1 MKMKRRLLSILLV
14 LCVTLILVPTI
25 LFAQQTDSCPSDAS
39 CTHEAAIGTT
49 HYDTLSDAV
58 IAAKG
63 QEIRLLKS
71 IEINEPIVITSD
83 TVINGANP
91 DGVFK
96 ITPSA
101 TASSYGPRMGLF
113 HMNSDS
119 VTLTI
124 KNVELINKNANGKW
138 ADASGISVR
147 ASNQNVNLDNVTMD
161 TSHYCLFVGV
171 PGSENEDIN
180 DVTININNSRLTGYA
195 AIYYRTNSATNLI
208 MRPVLNVTNSELIGR
223 GYSGYSNDFS
233 TIVFNGTRYAKAFI
247 SNSFLSNSFNAT
259 NADANES
266 IIQFNCYGAYEEN
279 AVITI
284 SNSTIKTK
292 NTTAAPNV
300 IDYTAGE
307 NLNVGNK
314 VIVDHLT
321 LMVDEYE
328 SNLIRVMR
336 NNNELVATGKELD
349 KVLSMDLPS
358 YGDKPGGSTSEERV
372 PLIVDGDTVLVPI
385 NTTLTSDAVVPEN
398 VTVLISEGSKLS
410 IAEGVKLIGSSGA
423 KLVVQG
429 SIEGL
434 NNANLS
440 ATYTWKDNSWVI
452 DVESVTL
459 DKNEITMQKGATE
472 LLVAT
477 ISPDNAD
484 NKTISWKSDDPNIA
498 KVDSEGKVTAVN
510 PGNATITAKVKD
522 KEAICNVTVYEIEK
536 PQIPTESVGSDVA
549 TIVVDKKAETV
560 LTDSV
565 KDLIENIDN
574 TTAISDETKE
584 IIKSFISDGAVISIE
599 PEIKAV
605 DNKNIDKEVL
615 TKIEETLGSKD
626 EVAQYFE
633 LSMNLIVNGESIGPI
648 NELTGKVQFTIT
660 LDESLIEKGRTFYMI
675 RYHEDGS
682 IEKIEGLLEG
692 NQFTFETDKFSTY
705 ALAYTQISETN
716 KGVDTGDPTN
726 TTTLITLMG
735 LAVVVAGGTLVSHK
749 KYNK

>member
-1 MKMKRRLLSILLV
+1 MKRRLLSILLV
-14 LCVTLILVPTI
+14 LSVTLILVPTM
-25 LFAQQTDSCPSDAS
+25 LFAQQMDSCPSDSS
-39 CTHEAAIGTT
+39 CMHEAAIGST

-58 IAAKG
+58 LAANG

-83 TVINGANP
+83 TVINGANN

-101 TASSYGPRMGLF
+101 IASSNERRKGLF
-113 HMNSDS
+113 HMNSESDS
-119 VTLTI
+119 PVSLTL
-124 KNVELINKNANGKW
+124 KNVELINKNENGKW

-147 ASNQNVNLDNVTMD
+147 ASNQNVNLENVTMD

-171 PGSENEDIN
+171 PGNESEDIN

-233 TIVFNGTRYAKAFI
+233 TIVFNGTRNARAYI

-266 IIQFNCYGAYEEN
+266 IIQFNCFGSYEED

-292 NTTAAPNV
+292 NTTSAPNV

-307 NLNVGNK
+307 NLNIGNK

-321 LMVDEYE
+321 LMVDGYE

-358 YGDKPGGSTSEERV
+358 YGDKPGGSTSKDPV
-372 PLIVDGDTVLVPI
+372 SLIAGGDTVLVPI

-398 VTVLISEGSKLS
+398 VTVLVSEGAKLS
-410 IAEGVKLIGSSGA
+410 IAEGVKLSGSAGA

-434 NNANLS
+434 NNSNLS

-459 DKNEITMQKGATE
+459 DKNEITMQKGDTE

-477 ISPDNAD
+477 INPDNAD
-484 NKTISWKSDDPNIA
+484 NKTISWESDAPDIV
-498 KVDSEGKVTAVN
+498 KVDSEGKLTAVSF
-510 PGNATITAKVKD
+510 GNATISAKVGD

-536 PQIPTESVGSDVA
+536 PQIPTEGVGSNVA
-549 TIVVDKKAETV
+549 TIVVDKKADTV
-560 LTDSV
+560 LTESV
-565 KDLIENIDN
+565 KELIENIDN

-615 TKIEETLGSKD
+615 MKIEETLGSKD

-633 LSMNLIVNGESIGPI
+633 LSMNLIVNGESVGTI

-660 LDESLIEKGRTFYMI
+660 IDESLIEKGRSFYMI

-682 IEKIEGLLEG
+682 VEKIKGLLKG

-705 ALAYTQISETN
+705 ALAYTQSETN
-716 KGVDTGDPTN
+716 KGVDTGDSTQ
-726 TTTLITLMG
+726 TVMLIELMF
-735 LAVVVAGGTLVSHK
+735 LAIVVAGGILVSHK